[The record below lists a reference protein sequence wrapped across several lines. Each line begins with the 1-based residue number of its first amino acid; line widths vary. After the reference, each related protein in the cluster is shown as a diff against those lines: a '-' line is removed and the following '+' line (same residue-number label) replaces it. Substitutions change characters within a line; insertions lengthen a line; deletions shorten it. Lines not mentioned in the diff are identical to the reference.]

1 MFIENYIPFGYKNR
15 ISRETLEALTR
26 QGDRTNRER
35 IAEALQERKI
45 LIVNIDN
52 AYFRPDG
59 SPGDTLKAEAYYR
72 RECARTGSCKKRC
85 DAIRECLKPKKQD
98 ELSKNQIDIFQW
110 LGGG

>member
-35 IAEALQERKI
+35 MAEALYERHI

-59 SPGDTLKAEAYYR
+59 SQEDAVKAEAYYR
-72 RECARTGSCKKRC
+72 RECTRTGSCKKRC
-85 DAIRECLKPKKQD
+85 EAIRECMRPKMQD
-98 ELSKNQIDIFQW
+98 ELSKNQISLKQFGI
-110 LGGG
+110 G

>member
-1 MFIENYIPFGYKNR
+1 MLIENYIPRGYKNR

-35 IAEALQERKI
+35 MAEALYERHI

-59 SPGDTLKAEAYYR
+59 SPEDTLKAEAYYR
-72 RECARTGSCKKRC
+72 RECTRTGSCKKRC
-85 DAIRECLKPKKQD
+85 EAIRECLRPKTQD
-98 ELSKNQIDIFQW
+98 ELSKNQISLKQFGI
-110 LGGG
+110 G

>member
-15 ISRETLEALTR
+15 ISRETLEALTH

-35 IAEALQERKI
+35 MAEALYERHI

-85 DAIRECLKPKKQD
+85 EAIRECLRPKKQD
-98 ELSKNQIDIFQW
+98 ELSKNQISLKQFGI
-110 LGGG
+110 G

>member
-1 MFIENYIPFGYKNR
+1 MLIENYIPRGYKNR

-35 IAEALQERKI
+35 MAEALYERHI

-59 SPGDTLKAEAYYR
+59 SLEDAIKAEAYYR
-72 RECARTGSCKKRC
+72 RECTRTGSCKKRC

-98 ELSKNQIDIFQW
+98 DLSKNQISLKQFGI
-110 LGGG
+110 G

>member
-35 IAEALQERKI
+35 IAEALQERRV

-59 SPGDTLKAEAYYR
+59 SQKHTTGGNARAQEAVKSDAMLSANALGQKNRMNYL
-72 RECARTGSCKKRC
+72 RTR
-85 DAIRECLKPKKQD
+85 
-98 ELSKNQIDIFQW
+98 
-110 LGGG
+110 

>member
-15 ISRETLEALTR
+15 ISRETLEALTH

-35 IAEALQERKI
+35 MAEALYERHI

-59 SPGDTLKAEAYYR
+59 SPEDTLRAEAYYR

-85 DAIRECLKPKKQD
+85 DAIRECLRPKKHD
-98 ELSKNQIDIFQW
+98 ELSKNQISLKQFGI
-110 LGGG
+110 G